1 MSRFNTTGVHPD
13 TGETVDV
20 SYGWDQVPGFKA
32 GYFFQV
38 FSRNEEDLR
47 DDPSSEGLIVNE
59 GFLVGITKDSLKT
72 LAKQYSAKLK
82 NI

>member
-38 FSRNEEDLR
+38 FSRDEEDLR
-47 DDPSSEGLIVNE
+47 DDPSGEGLIVNE
-59 GFLVGITKDSLKT
+59 GFLVGLTKEHLKR
-72 LAKQYSAKLK
+72 LAKSYKVKLK

>member
-1 MSRFNTTGVHPD
+1 MSRHNTIGIDPE

-20 SYGWDQVPGFKA
+20 SYGWDHVPGFKS

-38 FSRNEEDLR
+38 FSRNSEEICN
-47 DDPSSEGLIVNE
+47 DPSGEGLIVNE
-59 GFLVGITKDSLKT
+59 GFLIGLTKDYLKH
-72 LAKQYSAKLK
+72 LAKRYQVKLK